1 MCAYESW
8 RPYIVRLDLSSLL
21 RSLVSLDRWHTSTCN
36 HKLLTLSFVIVVC
49 TLMVDNRCSAT
60 TGHSVPHAVST
71 ATLTLVNLT
80 RAHYPCRRSL
90 SSTASFHVV
99 VCSLSA
105 DLCRYWLTARLL
117 CALLLSLDTQTC
129 LCHPVTFTNAVC
141 YVSLRSLMSPD
152 YW

>member
-8 RPYIVRLDLSSLL
+8 LSYLVRLDLSSTL
-21 RSLVSLDRWHTSTCN
+21 RSLVSLDRWPSFTCN
-36 HKLLTLSFVIVVC
+36 RVLLTLSFVTVVC

-60 TGHSVPHAVST
+60 TGHSVSHAVST

-99 VCSLSA
+99 VCALSA

-117 CALLLSLDTQTC
+117 CALLLRSDTQTC
-129 LCHPVTFTNAVC
+129 LCHPVTFINAVC
-141 YVSLRSLMSPD
+141 CAALRSLMSPD
-152 YW
+152 HW